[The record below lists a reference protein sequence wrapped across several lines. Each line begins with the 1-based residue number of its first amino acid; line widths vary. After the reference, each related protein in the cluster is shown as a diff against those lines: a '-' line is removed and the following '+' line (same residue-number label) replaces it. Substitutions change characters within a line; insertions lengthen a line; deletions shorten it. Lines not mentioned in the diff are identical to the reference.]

1 MADLEIRKVSK
12 SFKGVHALN
21 EVDFTANRGEVRA
34 LLGENGAGKSTLIK
48 ILSGA
53 IQADAGEITLF
64 GKPLKIRS
72 PADAMRAGISTVY
85 QELSLVPD
93 LSIAQNIFL
102 DRDVLTGIG
111 TYSRQDLHA
120 RTLEL
125 FERLQ
130 VDGIDPD
137 QKVGDISLA
146 KRQVIEIVKA
156 IARDP
161 SVVILDEATSALSEN
176 RVEWLLKLAR
186 KLSDQGKIVI
196 FISHRM
202 SEIRFGCDTI
212 TVFRNGR
219 NVGEL
224 TMDETRMDE
233 IISLMLGRKIAGFFP
248 EKTAFTPGAVAL
260 ETVGLTVGGQLR
272 SVSLSLRYGEVL
284 GVGGLAGQGQLPLF
298 LGLFGVYKGE
308 GEIRIDGKRVSIRS
322 PRDSFRHGVALIPED
337 RSTQGL
343 IMPFSISFNITLPML
358 QKIRARYFLSRRKES
373 EIVDQFMGK
382 LDIRAGGPSTPV
394 MNLSGGNQQKVVLAK
409 SLASGPKILLMYDI
423 TRGVDVGTK
432 KEIFKLMRELAE
444 SGSAIL
450 FYSTDL
456 DELINVCDEV
466 VVMHDGRIGAR
477 LGGSTLTKEDIMI
490 ASMGGHAAPAG
501 QGASP

>member
-21 EVDFTANRGEVRA
+21 EVDFNANRGEVRA

-64 GKPLKIRS
+64 GKPLRIRN
-72 PADAMRAGISTVY
+72 PADAMRAGIATVY

-93 LSIAQNIFL
+93 LSVSQNIFL
-102 DRDVLTGIG
+102 DRNVLTKLR
-111 TYSRQDLHA
+111 TYSKQDLRK

-137 QKVGDISLA
+137 QRVSDISLA
-146 KRQVIEIVKA
+146 RRQVIEIVKM
-156 IARDP
+156 IPRDP

-176 RVEWLLKLAR
+176 RVEWLLRLAR
-186 KLSDQGKIVI
+186 KLSNEGKIVI

-202 SEIRFGCDTI
+202 SEIRTGCDAITI
-212 TVFRNGR
+212 FRNGR

-224 TMDETRMDE
+224 QMDETRMDE
-233 IISLMLGRKIAGFFP
+233 IISLMLGRKISGFFP
-248 EKTAFTPGAVAL
+248 EKTVFHPGAVAL
-260 ETVGLTVGGQLR
+260 ETVGLSVGRQLR
-272 SVSLSLRYGEVL
+272 SANLSLRYGEVL
-284 GVGGLAGQGQLPLF
+284 GVGGLAGQGQLALF
-298 LGLFGVYKGE
+298 LGLFGVSSTE
-308 GEIRIDGKRVSIRS
+308 GEIKVNGKRVSIRS
-322 PRDSFRHGVALIPED
+322 PRDSFRQGLALIPED

-358 QKIRARYFLSRRKES
+358 RKIRRRFFLNRRKEG
-373 EIVDQFMGK
+373 EIVDQLMGR
-382 LDIRAGGPSTPV
+382 LDIRAGGASTPV

-409 SLASGPKILLMYDI
+409 SLAPGAKILLMYDI

-432 KEIFKLMRELAE
+432 KEIFKLMRELSE

-456 DELINVCDEV
+456 DELVNVCDEV

-477 LGGSTLTKEDIMI
+477 LGGSRLTKEDIMI
-490 ASMGGHAAPAG
+490 ASMGGIDAPVN
-501 QGASP
+501 QRESS